1 MRDMGQIVS
10 RWFEKNVVVCTWPRE
25 NKLYI
30 KIIILLIV
38 EFLYYIS
45 FYNDDFGLD
54 NIILWTGGSK
64 FEGSWVWDNGK
75 KKEMIFK

>member
-1 MRDMGQIVS
+1 M
-10 RWFEKNVVVCTWPRE
+10 
-25 NKLYI
+25 
-30 KIIILLIV
+30 IIILLIV
-38 EFLYYIS
+38 KFLYYIS

-75 KKEMIFK
+75 KKEMIYKLMYFRDIWVLKLY

>member
-1 MRDMGQIVS
+1 MYMISMLFID
-10 RWFEKNVVVCTWPRE
+10 E
-25 NKLYI
+25 
-30 KIIILLIV
+30 LL
-38 EFLYYIS
+38 FNTS
-45 FYNDDFGLD
+45 FYCDDFQLD